1 MQDNIRELVWK
12 FIDTDISLKKGLSR
26 KIVNVRSLAKYI
38 LGAQKINTSLDA
50 VISAI
55 RRYNLDT
62 KKNEDGNSINSVLKQ
77 ARVAI
82 RTKMSSLLLKRTDL
96 VKTKLGRPDRL
107 MDFQGHDIIRVLEGS
122 QALTIVIDQKNFEKI
137 KSVFPKDLVLEEN
150 KKVGMIEINYPRILK
165 KTPGV
170 FSVIYNELAEND
182 ISIIDALIS
191 SNEHILIIE
200 EEKILK
206 AFELIYVLCR
216 AETSPYFLRI
226 KRSSQP

>member
-1 MQDNIRELVWK
+1 MQDNTRELVWK
-12 FIDTDISLKKGLSR
+12 FIDTDISLKKNMSR
-26 KIVNVRSLAKYI
+26 KVINVRSLAKHI
-38 LGAQKINTSLDA
+38 ITAQKLNTSLDA

-55 RRYNLDT
+55 RRYNLET
-62 KKNEDGNSINSVLKQ
+62 KKNDDVGSIHSVLKQ

-96 VKTKLGRPDRL
+96 VKTKLGRPDKL

-122 QALTIVIDQKNFEKI
+122 QALTIVIDQKNLDKI
-137 KSVFPKDLVLEEN
+137 KLTFPKDLILEEN

-170 FSVIYNELAEND
+170 FSIIYNELAQND

-200 EEKILK
+200 EEKLLK
-206 AFELIYVLCR
+206 AFELIQKLC
-216 AETSPYFLRI
+216 S
-226 KRSSQP
+226 

>member
-1 MQDNIRELVWK
+1 MQDNTRELVWK
-12 FIDTDISLKKGLSR
+12 FIDTDISLKKDLSR
-26 KIVNVRSLAKYI
+26 KIINIRSLAKHI
-38 LGAQKINTSLDA
+38 IATQKLNTSLDA

-55 RRYNLDT
+55 RRYNLDI
-62 KKNEDGNSINSVLKQ
+62 KKSEDTNSIHSVLKQ

-96 VKTKLGRPDRL
+96 VKTKLGRPDKL

-122 QALTIVIDQKNFEKI
+122 QALTIVIDQKNLEKI
-137 KSVFPKDLVLEEN
+137 KSTFPKDLILEEN
-150 KKVGMIEINYPRILK
+150 KKVGMVEINYPRILK

-170 FSVIYNELAEND
+170 FSVIYNELAENN

-200 EEKILK
+200 EEKLLK
-206 AFELIYVLCR
+206 AFELIQKLCG
-216 AETSPYFLRI
+216 
-226 KRSSQP
+226 

>member
-1 MQDNIRELVWK
+1 M
-12 FIDTDISLKKGLSR
+12 SR
-26 KIVNVRSLAKYI
+26 KIINVRSLAQYI
-38 LGAQKINTSLDA
+38 ISTQKSSASLDA

-55 RRYNLDT
+55 RRYNFSDETRQDT
-62 KKNEDGNSINSVLKQ
+62 HSIHSVLKQ

-96 VKTKLGRPDRL
+96 VKTKLGRPDKL

-137 KSVFPKDLVLEEN
+137 KSTFPKDLILEEN
-150 KKVGMIEINYPRILK
+150 KKVGMVEINYPRILK

-170 FSVIYNELAEND
+170 FSIIYNELAEND

-200 EEKILK
+200 EDKLLK
-206 AFELIYVLCR
+206 AFELIQKLC
-216 AETSPYFLRI
+216 S
-226 KRSSQP
+226 

>member
-1 MQDNIRELVWK
+1 MGDENTRELVWR
-12 FIDTDISLKKGLSR
+12 FIDTDISLKKDLSR
-26 KIVNVRSLAKYI
+26 KIINVRSLANHI
-38 LGAQKINTSLDA
+38 IDSQKISASLDA

-62 KKNEDGNSINSVLKQ
+62 KKHEDAGSIHSVLKQ

-82 RTKMSSLLLKRTDL
+82 RTKMSSLLLKRTDF
-96 VKTKLGRPDRL
+96 VKTKLGRPDKL

-122 QALTIVIDQKNFEKI
+122 QALTIVIDQKNLEKI
-137 KSVFPKDLVLEEN
+137 KSTFPKDLILEEN
-150 KKVGMIEINYPRILK
+150 KKVGMVEINYPRILK

-170 FSVIYNELAEND
+170 FSIIYNELAEND

-200 EEKILK
+200 EEKLLK
-206 AFELIYVLCR
+206 AFELIQKLC
-216 AETSPYFLRI
+216 S
-226 KRSSQP
+226 

>member
-1 MQDNIRELVWK
+1 MGDNIKETVWK
-12 FIDTDISLKKGLSR
+12 IIGTDISLKKDLSR
-26 KIVNVRSLAKYI
+26 KIINVRSLAQYI
-38 LGAQKINTSLDA
+38 ISTQKSSASLDA

-55 RRYNLDT
+55 RRYNFSDETRHDT
-62 KKNEDGNSINSVLKQ
+62 HSIHSVLKQ

-96 VKTKLGRPDRL
+96 VKTKLGRPDKL

-137 KSVFPKDLVLEEN
+137 KSTFPKDLILEEN
-150 KKVGMIEINYPRILK
+150 KKVGMVEINYPRILK

-170 FSVIYNELAEND
+170 FSIIYNELAENG

-200 EEKILK
+200 EDKLLK
-206 AFELIYVLCR
+206 AFDLLYKLC
-216 AETSPYFLRI
+216 
-226 KRSSQP
+226 SS